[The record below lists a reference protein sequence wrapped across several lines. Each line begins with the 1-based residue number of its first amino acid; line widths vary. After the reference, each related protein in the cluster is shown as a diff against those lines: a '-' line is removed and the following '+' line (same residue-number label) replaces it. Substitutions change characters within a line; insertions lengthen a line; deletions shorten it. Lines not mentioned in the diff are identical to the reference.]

1 MGGAPGVAQLMQQY
15 EEQDAR
21 VGNRVAA
28 KWAEAAARGVH
39 VVYEDTRVK
48 HFVKIVLLD

>member
-1 MGGAPGVAQLMQQY
+1 MQQY

-28 KWAEAAARGVH
+28 EWAEAAAQGVH
-39 VVYEDTRVK
+39 VVYEDTRVE
-48 HFVKIVLLD
+48 HFVEIVLPD